1 MNEFTD
7 PNMIKTSLL
16 THVKA
21 NMSTFQISPRYVLSA
36 FHVPRFSFCMMGRV
50 TGMGQKTSANTRNLV
65 MLNWLGRAKG
75 QGWSGSSG
83 PVHGAMAS
91 VTVVRS
97 PIEMLVRRVALQDS
111 KVNMALES
119 EGI

>member
-1 MNEFTD
+1 MNELTD

-16 THVKA
+16 TPVKA
-21 NMSTFQISPRYVLSA
+21 NMSTFQISPQYVLSA
-36 FHVPRFSFCMMGRV
+36 FHVPPFSFCMMGRV
-50 TGMGQKTSANTRNLV
+50 TGMGQKIPEKTRNLV
-65 MLNWLGRAKG
+65 MLNWLGRDNG

-91 VTVVRS
+91 VTAAHS
-97 PIEMLVRRVALQDS
+97 PIETLARWVALQGS
-111 KVNMALES
+111 NMNMVLES